1 MIKTAAFK
9 NFRGF
14 EDFQLSDL
22 SPVTLISGKNN
33 VGKSSILEG
42 IFLALVYRDTNSFLM
57 LNSLRGSSV
66 GEVQSFSQ
74 IDDGPVGA
82 QCRKLLRPIVRAGD
96 GAQGSS
102 TRAMWQRAAQ
112 RAMRP
117 HGEVGEIT
125 YFAANFPSVSPPLLT
140 GNME

>member
-66 GEVQSFSQ
+66 MPEPDILWTPLFHDPERE
-74 IDDGPVGA
+74 IEIRIEMARDGTRL
-82 QCRKLLRPIVRAGD
+82 QLL
-96 GAQGSS
+96 
-102 TRAMWQRAAQ
+102 
-112 RAMRP
+112 
-117 HGEVGEIT
+117 
-125 YFAANFPSVSPPLLT
+125 
-140 GNME
+140 